1 MPLNSPILDSTP
13 GKIDYLVPGW
23 KTAASG
29 TYQDNLVNYLKFN
42 PPLPEGLI
50 EEVTQFWEEIFA
62 SSYEGFMH
70 QLGGAESGDNYNCV
84 YLVREGERLLGTCC
98 LTISRTL
105 PQLGGLG
112 EVATR
117 PQYRRRGIAAL
128 LCEQACND
136 FRRQLGQAL
145 FLGTVNPEA
154 ARVYH
159 RLGWRKLAGANVM
172 ALIARGGSPEAF
184 LVDYFSEEAAA
195 ITVPGGGAHRIP
207 MIPLILCPH
216 DWQVLDANVEIH
228 STRYATQSSCMG
240 LYPRYQAM
248 DRDGRGAWFAART
261 GTGRVVGLSSARLGE
276 SGSCQV
282 DGFTHWNYEA
292 AWNELIEA
300 AAGWGREHQATALRA
315 TLSIEDEDKVSRF
328 EALGFHPVGAGPAF
342 TLEDR
347 QVASVRLERALD
359 NEKEK

>member
-1 MPLNSPILDSTP
+1 M
-13 GKIDYLVPGW
+13 
-23 KTAASG
+23 
-29 TYQDNLVNYLKFN
+29 NYLKFN

-62 SSYEGFMH
+62 SSYEGFIG
-70 QLGGAESGDNYNCV
+70 QLGGAESGENRNCV

-98 LTISRTL
+98 LTISMVL

-112 EVATR
+112 EVTTR

-128 LCEQACND
+128 LCEQARDD

-184 LVDYFSEEAAA
+184 LVDYFSGETAAA
-195 ITVPGGGAHRIP
+195 IAPGSAADRIP

-216 DWQVLDANVEIH
+216 DWQVLDANVRIH

-240 LYPRYQAM
+240 LYPRYQLLAW
-248 DRDGRGAWFAART
+248 DGRGAWFAART
-261 GTGRVVGLSSARLGE
+261 AAGRLVGLSSARLDE

-282 DGFTHWNYEA
+282 DGFTHRNCED
-292 AWNELIEA
+292 AWPGLIEA
-300 AAGWGREHQATALRA
+300 AAGWGREHQARTLRA
-315 TLSIEDEDKVSRF
+315 TVSIEDEDKVSRF
-328 EALGFHPVGAGPAF
+328 EALEFHPAGAGPAF
-342 TLEDR
+342 TLENR
-347 QVASVRLERALD
+347 QIASVRLERGLD
-359 NEKEK
+359 DEIGK

>member
-1 MPLNSPILDSTP
+1 M
-13 GKIDYLVPGW
+13 K
-23 KTAASG
+23 
-29 TYQDNLVNYLKFN
+29 YLKFN
-42 PPLPEGLI
+42 PPLAEGLI

-70 QLGGAESGDNYNCV
+70 QLSGAESGDNYNCI

-128 LCEQACND
+128 LCEQARND

-172 ALIARGGSPEAF
+172 ALIPRGGSPEAF

-195 ITVPGGGAHRIP
+195 TAVPGSAEDRIP

-216 DWQVLDANVEIH
+216 DWQVLDANVQIH

-248 DRDGRGAWFAART
+248 TRDGRGAWFAART
-261 GTGRVVGLSSARLGE
+261 GTGRVVGLSSARLDANRGLPGRRLHPPQPRGRLGRADRGS
-276 SGSCQV
+276 SGLGTRASGQDLEGNPV
-282 DGFTHWNYEA
+282 HR
-292 AWNELIEA
+292 
-300 AAGWGREHQATALRA
+300 GRGQGLALR
-315 TLSIEDEDKVSRF
+315 SPGVPSRWCRSG
-328 EALGFHPVGAGPAF
+328 LH
-342 TLEDR
+342 T
-347 QVASVRLERALD
+347 
-359 NEKEK
+359 

>member
-1 MPLNSPILDSTP
+1 M
-13 GKIDYLVPGW
+13 
-23 KTAASG
+23 
-29 TYQDNLVNYLKFN
+29 NYLKFN
-42 PPLPEGLI
+42 PPLPGTLI
-50 EEVTQFWEEIFA
+50 GEVTQFWEEIFA
-62 SSYEGFMH
+62 SSFEGFID
-70 QLGGAESGDNYNCV
+70 QLSGAESDDNQNCV

-128 LCEQACND
+128 LCEQARND
-136 FRRQLGQAL
+136 FLRQLGQAL

-172 ALIARGGSPEAF
+172 ALIAGGGSPQAF
-184 LVDYFSEEAAA
+184 LVDHFSEEAAA
-195 ITVPGGGAHRIP
+195 TIVPGSPADRIH

-216 DWQVLDANVEIH
+216 DWQVLDANVKIY

-240 LYPRYQAM
+240 LYPRYQALA
-248 DRDGRGAWFAART
+248 RDGRGAWFAART
-261 GTGRVVGLSSARLGE
+261 RSGRLVGLSSARLDE
-276 SGSCQV
+276 SGSCRV
-282 DGFTHWNYEA
+282 DGFIHRNFEA
-292 AWNELIEA
+292 AWADMIEA
-300 AAGWGREHQATALRA
+300 AAGWGREHQARTLWA
-315 TLSIEDEDKVSRF
+315 TVSVEDEDKCSRF
-328 EALGFHPVGAGPAF
+328 EALGFCPIEAGTVF

-347 QVASVRLERALD
+347 QVASVSLD
-359 NEKEK
+359 RGLDSEKGK